1 MKRLTLFVALF
12 MLGHLVFA
20 GGILTNTNQSAQ
32 FVRMLSRN
40 ASTQIDA
47 VYFNP
52 AGIIKLE
59 NGWHF
64 ALHNQSIFQNRTI
77 ESGYPYLNNKTYEGK
92 VTAPLFPDVFA
103 VYKKEKLALSF
114 MVGPVGGGGGAKYDT
129 GLPSFEKN
137 ISSLVPGLAGLSS
150 LGYSVAGYNVGIS
163 FEGTS
168 VFWGIQGGV
177 TYSLSDA
184 ISVYGGVRY
193 MPSKNTYQGAIN
205 DISLTVNGND
215 VKAKTFLSGVSTTL
229 NAYANNAYTA
239 ASNLTGLIS
248 AGAGSLTLAQLEG
261 AGYIDATTRATI
273 EGGLRGLG
281 VPQTQINVMNVQQI
295 QGGFTAGGDALSQ
308 QSATLGATAT
318 LMDNKEVDTQQTGAG
333 ITPILGVNL
342 SPAEGLNIG
351 IKYEFKTFM
360 TLTNETTK
368 DDTGLFP
375 DKAKSGSDIPAIL
388 AIGADYKFSDKLNVQ
403 LSYNTYFDKNVD
415 WGNNVYQQKRTIDNN
430 YWEIALGAQY
440 AISDNFAISA
450 GVMHSNTGV
459 SEDYQSDFSYSNDS
473 YSGGLGFEWKLS
485 KKLTFDAGAMMTK
498 YIDYEKSF
506 DGYKETYGKSNV
518 LFALGLSYSIF

>member
-1 MKRLTLFVALF
+1 
-12 MLGHLVFA
+12 
-20 GGILTNTNQSAQ
+20 
-32 FVRMLSRN
+32 
-40 ASTQIDA
+40 
-47 VYFNP
+47 
-52 AGIIKLE
+52 
-59 NGWHF
+59 
-64 ALHNQSIFQNRTI
+64 
-77 ESGYPYLNNKTYEGK
+77 
-92 VTAPLFPDVFA
+92 
-103 VYKKEKLALSF
+103 
-114 MVGPVGGGGGAKYDT
+114 
-129 GLPSFEKN
+129 
-137 ISSLVPGLAGLSS
+137 
-150 LGYSVAGYNVGIS
+150 
-163 FEGTS
+163 
-168 VFWGIQGGV
+168 
-177 TYSLSDA
+177 
-184 ISVYGGVRY
+184 
-193 MPSKNTYQGAIN
+193 
-205 DISLTVNGND
+205 
-215 VKAKTFLSGVSTTL
+215 
-229 NAYANNAYTA
+229 
-239 ASNLTGLIS
+239 
-248 AGAGSLTLAQLEG
+248 
-261 AGYIDATTRATI
+261 
-273 EGGLRGLG
+273 
-281 VPQTQINVMNVQQI
+281 MNVQQI

>member
-1 MKRLTLFVALF
+1 LFSCINEE
-12 MLGHLVFA
+12 GE
-20 GGILTNTNQSAQ
+20 GGTGSIEGYVYKVVHPDGVYNFKTDT
-32 FVRMLSRN
+32 FP
-40 ASTQIDA
+40 ASKEDVYIVYGSDA
-47 VYFNP
+47 VYGDKMDAHYDGFFKFKYLTK
-52 AGIIKLE
+52 GIYQIYSYSSHPGGIRVPVIDTVILGSGETK
-59 NGWHF
+59 
-64 ALHNQSIFQNRTI
+64 RTRDI
-77 ESGYPYLNNKTYEGK
+77 YIHEGK
-92 VTAPLFPDVFA
+92 SLDKSYIKGQVLVN
-103 VYKKEKLALSF
+103 Y
-114 MVGPVGGGGGAKYDT
+114 YDD
-129 GLPSFEKN
+129 GQL
-137 ISSLVPGLAGLSS
+137 I
-150 LGYSVAGYNVGIS
+150 
-163 FEGTS
+163 
-168 VFWGIQGGV
+168 
-177 TYSLSDA
+177 
-184 ISVYGGVRY
+184 
-193 MPSKNTYQGAIN
+193 
-205 DISLTVNGND
+205 
-215 VKAKTFLSGVSTTL
+215 
-229 NAYANNAYTA
+229 AY
-239 ASNLTGLIS
+239 
-248 AGAGSLTLAQLEG
+248 
-261 AGYIDATTRATI
+261 
-273 EGGLRGLG
+273 
-281 VPQTQINVMNVQQI
+281 
-295 QGGFTAGGDALSQ
+295 
-308 QSATLGATAT
+308 
-318 LMDNKEVDTQQTGAG
+318 QQTGAG